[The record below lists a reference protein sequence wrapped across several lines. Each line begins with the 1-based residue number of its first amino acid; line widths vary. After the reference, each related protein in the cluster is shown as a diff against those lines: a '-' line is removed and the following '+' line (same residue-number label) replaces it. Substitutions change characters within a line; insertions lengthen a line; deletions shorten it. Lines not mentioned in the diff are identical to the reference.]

1 MEAAWSFELRILAF
15 ELLDLDAQYRR
26 HGLGFNS
33 IDGYQVVS
41 HNHVTLLERMHL
53 ATTSSSRTG
62 CPSH

>member
-1 MEAAWSFELRILAF
+1 MEVAWGFDLRILAL
-15 ELLDLDAQYRR
+15 ELSDLDAKYRR

-33 IDGYQVVS
+33 IDGYQVAS

-53 ATTSSSRTG
+53 AITSSSRTG